1 MLFKEKVV
9 IVTGSSRGIGKAIAL
24 AFAKEGA
31 KVVINYKKNNQLADE
46 VVDKIT
52 AFGQNALA
60 IKADISNNEQVEE
73 MVRRTVDKFGR
84 IDILINNA
92 GTFKD
97 SLIRKMEK
105 DVWDEVIGVNL
116 NGVFNC
122 TKAVIDIMR
131 EQKWGRII
139 NITSVQGQIGVIGAS
154 NYAASKAGVIGFT
167 KSTAKEVARRGITV
181 NAISPGFIYTGML
194 RRLPQE
200 IQDKILKQIPLGRFG
215 KPGEMAQTVLFLSSD
230 EGGYITGQVIN
241 VNGGYFM

>member
-1 MLFKEKVV
+1 MLFEKKVV

-24 AFAKEGA
+24 TFASEGA
-31 KVVINYKKNNQLADE
+31 KVVINYTKNKQLADE
-46 VVDKIT
+46 VVNQIE
-52 AFGQNALA
+52 AIGQRAIA

-73 MVRRTVDKFGR
+73 MVRKTIDKFGS

-97 SLIRKMEK
+97 SLIRKMKK

-122 TKAVIDIMR
+122 TKAVIDYMR

-154 NYAASKAGVIGFT
+154 NYSASKAGVIGFT
-167 KSTAKEVARRGITV
+167 KSTAREVARKGITV

-215 KPGEMAQTVLFLSSD
+215 KTEEMAQTVLFLSSGV
-230 EGGYITGQVIN
+230 GGYITGQVIN
-241 VNGGYFM
+241 VNGGYYM